1 MRLNII
7 QQRKLW
13 WLISATLMVLS
24 LGAMAFSWATLGSP
38 VRLGLDF
45 IGGTRL
51 QLERAC
57 DAGANCSTP
66 LTPGDLRS
74 ILAEQDLASSS
85 VQVLGSEGNG
95 ILIRTGNLN
104 VDQRTQLEQG
114 LATAFGPFDPAKTQ
128 IDTVG
133 PVIGK
138 RLLLA
143 GVLSLL
149 ISFLGIVIYLTV
161 RFQLDYAVLAMLALF
176 HDALITTGVFSLLGL
191 STGLEIDSLFLVA
204 LLTIV
209 GFSVNDT
216 VVIYDRIRETI
227 QINPN
232 RPIDLIVDE
241 AVNQTLGRSINTTLT
256 TLLPLVS
263 IFFLGGTT
271 LKDFALALIVGFILG
286 AYSSIFV
293 ASSLLSWWR
302 ERSQPPTNPN
312 LAPESLATDA
322 IDAPPS
328 DF

>member
-74 ILAEQDLASSS
+74 VLAEQDLASSS

-104 VDQRTQLEQG
+104 VDQRTELEQN

-302 ERSQPPTNPN
+302 ERSQPPADPN